1 MYCEI
6 FNFLIFDAKGFAAKV
21 AAVAA
26 VVSCC
31 VCIRHINY
39 WSLFNGKRFFKGI
52 I

>member
-1 MYCEI
+1 MCTVNI
-6 FNFLIFDAKGFAAKV
+6 WTNFDAKGFAAKV